1 MEFEQGF
8 IIDNDQKAEWAIK
21 KVLEE
26 RAERDRLLELVE
38 IEIARLKEQAED
50 INTRYAEKTDYLM
63 TMLNNYAQTVN
74 CKETKTQ
81 KTYQLLS
88 GKLVYKIPQKK
99 LTPSESLLEWCK
111 VNAPEYVKIEEKV
124 AWGDIKAKMQIVD
137 DKAVFTDTGEF
148 IDCIDVTETEPSFDI
163 KEK

>member
-8 IIDNDQKAEWAIK
+8 VIDNDQKAEWAIK

-38 IEIARLKEQAED
+38 IEIARLEEQAED
-50 INTRYAEKTDYLM
+50 INTRYAENTDYLM

-88 GKLVYKIPQKK
+88 GKLVYKMPQKK

-111 VNAPEYVKIEEKV
+111 ANAPEYVKIEEKV
-124 AWGDIKAKMQIVD
+124 AWGDIKSKMQIVE
-137 DKAVFTDTGEF
+137 DKVIFTDTGEML
-148 IDCIDVTETEPSFDI
+148 DCIGIAETEPSFDI
-163 KEK
+163 K